1 MTMDPEIEQFRNE
14 AQIDQQKLPNA
25 VERVRQGGALKPLRL
40 NREVACDV
48 RAVAPRILAAAPRR
62 VPFRGGPRL
71 FGPPPPRSDHC
82 RRAE

>member
-48 RAVAPRILAAAPRR
+48 RAVAPRLWRA
-62 VPFRGGPRL
+62 
-71 FGPPPPRSDHC
+71 GPPPEKFTRGPINKK
-82 RRAE
+82 

>member
-1 MTMDPEIEQFRNE
+1 MTMDPAIEQFRNE

-48 RAVAPRILAAAPRR
+48 RAVPLSFWPAA
-62 VPFRGGPRL
+62 
-71 FGPPPPRSDHC
+71 PRSDHC

>member
-25 VERVRQGGALKPLRL
+25 VERVRQGGALKPIRGESGS
-40 NREVACDV
+40 RVDV
-48 RAVAPRILAAAPRR
+48 RAVPPSFWPAA
-62 VPFRGGPRL
+62 
-71 FGPPPPRSDHC
+71 PRSDHC

>member
-25 VERVRQGGALKPLRL
+25 VERVRQGGALKPIRVYWVC
-40 NREVACDV
+40 RVDV
-48 RAVAPRILAAAPRR
+48 CGVPPCFWRAAPRR
-62 VPFRGGPRL
+62 
-71 FGPPPPRSDHC
+71 DHC